1 MTKKTL
7 LKEKKLWTGI
17 QKYTRKPELT
27 GLLGLVM
34 EQLKPTKKG
43 NTII

>member
-1 MTKKTL
+1 MTKKT
-7 LKEKKLWTGI
+7 KSVDKKLWTGI
-17 QKYTRKPELT
+17 QKYKRKPELS
-27 GLLGLVM
+27 GLLGTVM